1 MSQSGTLPREHVEHR
16 PEPRPHSPL
25 RELFAPLPELLAC
38 GGDLRI
44 DVDPLT
50 GRNAY
55 GCATVPADGPAGFA
69 SCTASTISPRGFDA
83 ADQART
89 ALMSSAMLHGLIECF
104 DARVEALR
112 DELKSLLGIA
122 RSGAEAIFTAS
133 GSDAQL
139 TVLAISRALLGE
151 DVTTLVVAADQTGTA
166 TSYTACGQHFSG
178 RTANDAA
185 VVRGEAVC
193 GIGPMRSIAVRL
205 RDADGHLR
213 AASAV
218 DAEILERVETI
229 VAEGGRVM
237 LEAMDSSKLGY
248 AAPSER
254 CLAEIAAR
262 WPGRVQ
268 IVIDACQMRLGPAR
282 IAADLARGA
291 LVLITGSKFYG
302 GPAFSGAVL
311 VPPQIGARLAAAPLA
326 AGLGDYMTRTD
337 WPARWSGLRK
347 QFRTAPNFGQWL
359 RWEAA
364 IAEIRAYQAVPETFR
379 YSVMRALGDGLARVI
394 AASPSLRLL
403 PTQTQIDKDDE
414 FAVPSIFGFT
424 LQQDGRA
431 LNLKQ
436 CRAIHA
442 TLCADDAPSIIPD
455 TITSPC
461 LIGQPVGWGGAAD
474 DQVAALRI
482 CIGARHIIDAWSAP
496 SSATD
501 DALGRILDDAAGL
514 VARIETL
521 LAQLDTYPTARNVH
535 AQ

>member
-16 PEPRPHSPL
+16 PERRPHSPL
-25 RELFAPLPELLAC
+25 RELFAPLPDLLAC

-55 GCATVPADGPAGFA
+55 GCATQPSEGSAGFA
-69 SCTASTISPRGFDA
+69 SCTASTISPRGYEA
-83 ADQART
+83 AERART

-112 DELKSLLGIA
+112 DELKNLLGIA

-139 TVLAISRALLGE
+139 TVLAISRALLGD

-166 TSYTACGQHFSG
+166 TTYTARGQHFSG

-185 VVRGEAVC
+185 VVRGDNVC
-193 GIGPMRSIAVRL
+193 GLGAVRSVAVRL

-218 DAEILERVETI
+218 DADILEQVETI

-248 AAPSER
+248 SAPSER

-282 IAADLARGA
+282 IAAHLARGA

-311 VPPQIGARLAAAPLA
+311 VPPQIGARLIAAPLA
-326 AGLGDYMTRTD
+326 VGLDDYMTRSD
-337 WPARWSGLRK
+337 WPARWTSVRE

-364 IAEIRAYQAVPETFR
+364 IAEMRAYHAVPEVFR
-379 YSVMRALGDGLARVI
+379 RSAMRALGSGLARLI
-394 AASPSLRLL
+394 TASPSLRLVPAL
-403 PTQTQIDKDDE
+403 VQVDRDDE
-414 FAVPSIFGFT
+414 FALPSIFAFT
-424 LQQDGRA
+424 LQRNGRA
-431 LNLKQ
+431 LDLKQ
-436 CRAIHA
+436 CRATYTA
-442 TLCADDAPSIIPD
+442 LTTDDAPSIVPD
-455 TITSPC
+455 AFTSPS
-461 LIGQPVGWGGAAD
+461 LIGQPVGWGGPAD
-474 DQVAALRI
+474 DRVAALRM

-501 DALGRILDDAAGL
+501 ETLSLILDNAADV

-521 LAQLDTYPTARNVH
+521 LSQPDTQLTARNVH
-535 AQ
+535 A